1 MVSVAEVRYALMNF
15 VRELM
20 ELRGEHMDVVA
31 MDGKTVRGVRE
42 NGDQLRVLHLFS
54 REGSV
59 ALDQVA
65 IAHHADE
72 PKAAQEWMQKVSA
85 RFEGLRVLT
94 GDALYADTD
103 LAEAILA
110 EGKDYVVK
118 LKKTVPNSTKMSSCS
133 SLSRAS
139 LICG

>member
-1 MVSVAEVRYALMNF
+1 MNF

-31 MDGKTVRGVRE
+31 MDGKTVRRVRE

-54 REGSV
+54 WEGSV
-59 ALDQVA
+59 ALNQVA

-103 LAEAILA
+103 LVEAILA
-110 EGKDYVVK
+110 EGKDSVVK
-118 LKKTVPNSTKMSSCS
+118 LKKPSPAPRRCRVA
-133 SLSRAS
+133 L
-139 LICG
+139 L

>member
-1 MVSVAEVRYALMNF
+1 M
-15 VRELM
+15 
-20 ELRGEHMDVVA
+20 
-31 MDGKTVRGVRE
+31 
-42 NGDQLRVLHLFS
+42 
-54 REGSV
+54 

-118 LKKTVPNSTKMSSCS
+118 LKKTDPSSMKMSSCS

-139 LICG
+139 LVCR